1 MLVGGRPSLFAAVMR
16 SWREPGRYDWLVQLV
31 EVNGYGRLTR
41 YGIALAC
48 LAIGAWPILLALSP
62 ETIPDT
68 ATRIVTVIF
77 GMVAIAFGG
86 WWLVGWPTRRQST
99 FIVVVLNSAIAFW
112 CVAYTLAGRPV
123 AGTVAFAVTASY
135 VACVQTLPQLVALLT
150 LASAINILGM
160 VTVGMAG
167 HPASGLADG
176 LLRLA
181 SVTVVPMT
189 IRTLVDLL
197 GEAAVVSDI
206 DPLTG
211 LANRRGL
218 TRAIRHMVRTLPADS
233 PGKVCATMIDIDDF
247 KKINDTKGHAAGD
260 GVLVDLAET
269 LRTVSPDGAV
279 IARIGGEEFA
289 IVAVCDAEGA
299 VRVAEGLRDAL
310 RAEPADFTA
319 SFGVASTTLPP
330 RAAVDSIRLT
340 ERLLEDADH
349 AMYLAKRAGGDRIE
363 VAGIR

>member
-1 MLVGGRPSLFAAVMR
+1 
-16 SWREPGRYDWLVQLV
+16 
-31 EVNGYGRLTR
+31 
-41 YGIALAC
+41 
-48 LAIGAWPILLALSP
+48 
-62 ETIPDT
+62 
-68 ATRIVTVIF
+68 
-77 GMVAIAFGG
+77 MV
-86 WWLVGWPTRRQST
+86 S
-99 FIVVVLNSAIAFW
+99 
-112 CVAYTLAGRPV
+112 
-123 AGTVAFAVTASY
+123 
-135 VACVQTLPQLVALLT
+135 
-150 LASAINILGM
+150 
-160 VTVGMAG
+160 
-167 HPASGLADG
+167 
-176 LLRLA
+176 
-181 SVTVVPMT
+181 
-189 IRTLVDLL
+189 
-197 GEAAVVSDI
+197 
-206 DPLTG
+206 
-211 LANRRGL
+211 
-218 TRAIRHMVRTLPADS
+218 TLPADS

>member
-1 MLVGGRPSLFAAVMR
+1 MGGRTSLFAALAR
-16 SWREPGRYDWLVQLV
+16 SWREPGRYDWLIQLV
-31 EVNGYGRLTR
+31 EANGYGRLTR
-41 YGIALAC
+41 YGVAMAC

-62 ETIPDT
+62 ERVPDM
-68 ATRIVTVIF
+68 ATRMVTVGCGVLALLF
-77 GMVAIAFGG
+77 GCC
-86 WWLVGWPTRRQST
+86 WLLGWPTRRQST
-99 FIVVVLNSAIAFW
+99 FIVVVLNSGIAIT

-123 AGTVAFAVTASY
+123 AGTLAFAITASY
-135 VACVQTLPQLVALLT
+135 VACVHTLPQLVALLT
-150 LASAINILGM
+150 LASAINVLGM

-167 HPASGLADG
+167 DPASGLADG

-189 IRTLVDLL
+189 VRTLVDLL

-218 TRAIRHMVRTLPADS
+218 TRAVRQLVGTVLADR
-233 PGKVCATMIDIDDF
+233 PGRVCATMIDIDDF
-247 KKINDTKGHAAGD
+247 KSINDTRGHAAGD
-260 GVLVDLAET
+260 RVLVDLAET
-269 LRTVSPDGAV
+269 LRAVSPDESV

-289 IVAVCDAEGA
+289 IVALCDTDGA
-299 VRVAEGLRDAL
+299 VQVAENLRGAL
-310 RAEPADFTA
+310 RAEPAEFTA
-319 SFGVASTTLPP
+319 SFGVATIALPP

-340 ERLLEDADH
+340 ERLLDVADR

-363 VAGIR
+363 VADVRQ